1 MAKAL
6 WLCTKS
12 QLGGAEVLI
21 NGVIA
26 CVINKDSGQTAL
38 QVKTDAALA
47 CQEANGSPYPATY
60 FDTVTQIDDLTSG
73 PLKDDEDAFVIFP
86 GGPAPTKNEGS

>member
-12 QLGGAEVLI
+12 LLGGAEVLI
-21 NGVIA
+21 NGVVA
-26 CVINKDSGQTAL
+26 VVINKDSGQTAL

-47 CQEANGSPYPATY
+47 CTESNGYKYPATY
-60 FDTVTQIDDLTSG
+60 FDTVTQIDDLTNG
-73 PLKDDEDAFVIFP
+73 PLKDDEDAYIIFP